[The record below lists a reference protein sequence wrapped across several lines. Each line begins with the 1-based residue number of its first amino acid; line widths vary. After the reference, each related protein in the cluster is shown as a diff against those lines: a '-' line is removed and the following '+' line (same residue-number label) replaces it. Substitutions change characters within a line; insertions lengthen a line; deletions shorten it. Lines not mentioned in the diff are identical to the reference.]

1 MAFYQLVRL
10 FEALSLP
17 IFNCFPLCR
26 TWISGYE
33 TIDSKCLCQNIL
45 GRKWTPGISEMNL
58 WAEMMM
64 NSADLKLQE
73 LGVFRFR
80 GTIQIDGVSVTILK
94 KRQARKH

>member
-45 GRKWTPGISEMNL
+45 GRTWSPGISEMNL